1 MTFTVDY
8 IGVQICF
15 LNHSPPPSPPPPHQD
30 SLPAVRPKALSM
42 DLIGQDDK
50 VVDKL
55 ALQNTL
61 IGIVK
66 LVVGAVEVCNK

>member
-1 MTFTVDY
+1 
-8 IGVQICF
+8 
-15 LNHSPPPSPPPPHQD
+15 
-30 SLPAVRPKALSM
+30 M

-66 LVVGAVEVCNK
+66 LVVGTVEVCNK

>member
-8 IGVQICF
+8 TGVQF
-15 LNHSPPPSPPPPHQD
+15 LITAPPLHQD